1 MLQRSQT
8 VYLLL
13 AAGLLVTLVA
23 LGDVWT
29 PAVGADLAWLGSATY
44 ALAVVAAV
52 VALGAVFL
60 YKDRKRQ
67 RTVIGYAQWLDLAVL
82 VPLLVGLFAA
92 APDSSAAAADS
103 AAGSADAIGLYG
115 RYLVA
120 LIPLVA
126 YVLLRMA
133 RSGVDRDIATVRSM
147 DRLR

>member
-1 MLQRSQT
+1 MIQRAQT

-23 LGDVWT
+23 LGDVWA
-29 PAVGADLAWLGSATY
+29 PAVGAELAWLGPATY
-44 ALAVVAAV
+44 ALAVVAAL

-60 YKDRKRQ
+60 YRDRKRQ
-67 RTVIGYAQWLDLAVL
+67 RTVVGYAQVLDLAVL

-92 APDSSAAAADS
+92 APDSSAS
-103 AAGSADAIGLYG
+103 APGSADALGLYG

-120 LIPLVA
+120 LLPLVA

-133 RSGVDRDIATVRSM
+133 RLGVDRDIATVRSM

>member
-13 AAGLLVTLVA
+13 AAGLLVLLFA
-23 LGDVWT
+23 LGHVWT
-29 PAVGADLAWLGSATY
+29 PSVESVSPVLGKLIYGLTAAAAT
-44 ALAVVAAV
+44 

-67 RTVIGYAQWLDLAVL
+67 RTVIGYAQWIALAVL

-92 APDSSAAAADS
+92 SPDSSAS
-103 AAGSADAIGLYG
+103 TAGSVDAIGLYG

-126 YVLLRMA
+126 YGLLRMA
-133 RSGVDRDIATVRSM
+133 RGGVDRDIATVRSM

>member
-13 AAGLLVTLVA
+13 AAGLLVLLFA
-23 LGDVWT
+23 LGHVWT
-29 PAVGADLAWLGSATY
+29 PSVESVSPTLGKLIYGLTAAAAT
-44 ALAVVAAV
+44 

-67 RTVIGYAQWLDLAVL
+67 RTVIGYAQWIALAVL

-92 APDSSAAAADS
+92 SPDSSAS
-103 AAGSADAIGLYG
+103 GSADVVGLYG

-126 YVLLRMA
+126 YGLLRMA
-133 RSGVDRDIATVRSM
+133 RGGVDRDIATVRSM